1 VFWELSGYPPD
12 EDIDNDA
19 KLGAILR
26 KQQAI
31 QELFSKE
38 NEGKSFEI
46 QSADGSPP
54 LKCNPKIVSIEFPND
69 LWYNRF
75 SYNITLTCDQ
85 IFPLDDD
92 EEDDFIV
99 DASES
104 WSIEP
109 QEEREEIVEN
119 EQYDLTYRVSH
130 SLSAQGKR
138 IFDEQGGLLSGKE
151 PWQWAKDWV
160 RSRTGLDNNVIY
172 SGLTQIPEHYVGY
185 NYVKSEV
192 IDELVGQYSF
202 TENWILSSGFA
213 LEQYD
218 LSLSKGINTGIK
230 SVSINGTING
240 FETYSGLENI
250 LPTTKITNAIEKFH
264 QISGQNLPYIRC
276 QNFLNEFS
284 PGLLN
289 PIPIEETIGKNPY
302 VGTINYNFEYNNRP
316 SGLINGVISE
326 VVNVNYVKQS
336 QQFASVF
343 VLGRKFGPVLQD
355 LGTSEAQQKNL
366 NIEIVK
372 DPGIDPNNIAGSF
385 KFPYYLISGLVQQLD
400 PMFADNAFYS
410 YSGQPNESYDPYTGI
425 GSYNLNWTYEV

>member
-1 VFWELSGYPPD
+1 MSGYPPD
-12 EDIDNDA
+12 ENIDNDS

-54 LKCNPKIVSIEFPND
+54 LKCNPKIVSVEFPND
-69 LWYNRF
+69 LWFNRF

-85 IFPLDDD
+85 MFPLDNE
-92 EEDDFIV
+92 EEDDFIS

-109 QEEREEIVEN
+109 QEEREEIE
-119 EQYDLTYRVSH
+119 EGGEHHYDLTYRITH

-138 IFDEQGGLLSGKE
+138 IFDETGQLFSGKE
-151 PWQWAKDWV
+151 PWQWGRDWA
-160 RSRTGLDNNVIY
+160 RSRAGFNNSIIY
-172 SGLTQIPEHYVGY
+172 SGLTKIPQHYIGY

-192 IDELVGQYSF
+192 IDELQGQYSF
-202 TENWILSSGFA
+202 TENWVLTSGFA

-218 LSLSKGINTGIK
+218 LSLSKGVNTGIK
-230 SVSINGTING
+230 SVTIQGSINGL
-240 FETYSGLENI
+240 ETYSGFENTR
-250 LPTTKITNAIEKFH
+250 PTTKISSAIDKFNKV
-264 QISGQNLPYIRC
+264 SGENLLYIRC
-276 QNFLNEFS
+276 QNFLNDFS

-289 PIPIEETIGKNPY
+289 SIPTQETIGKNPHA
-302 VGTINYNFEYNNRP
+302 GTINYTFEYDNRP
-316 SGLINGVISE
+316 SGLIPGVISE
-326 VVNVNYVKQS
+326 VINVNYIKQN

-355 LGTSEAQQKNL
+355 LGTSEVQQKNL
-366 NIEIVK
+366 TIEFIK
-372 DPGIDPNNIAGSF
+372 EPGIDPLNVAGSF
-385 KFPYYLISGLVQQLD
+385 KFPYELISDLVQQLD
-400 PMFADNAFYS
+400 PIAADNAFYS
-410 YSGQPNESYDPYTGI
+410 YSGQPSESYDPYTGI
-425 GSYNLNWTYEV
+425 GSYNLNWNYEV